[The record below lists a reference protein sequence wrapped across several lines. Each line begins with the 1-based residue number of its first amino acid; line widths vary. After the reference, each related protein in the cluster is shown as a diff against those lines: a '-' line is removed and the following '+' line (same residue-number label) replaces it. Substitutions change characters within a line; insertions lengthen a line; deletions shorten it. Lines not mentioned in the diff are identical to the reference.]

1 MYIFVYGHMLMPIIS
16 ITSTAPEEDA
26 SSIDPGIHARMAQS
40 NADVL
45 VAAVQRGHV
54 LPQEKPLLQ

>member
-1 MYIFVYGHMLMPIIS
+1 MLMPIIIS

-54 LPQEKPLLQ
+54 LPQEKPMLQ